1 MQKKNK
7 GFTLIE
13 ILVVIVIIAVLAA
26 IGLPHYR
33 VIIFKSHLTR
43 LMPIVHSV
51 YGAQQHYYMVH
62 GTYADS
68 FDELVVS
75 FPDVSKCAKINSVKY
90 RCDKDVFMF
99 ADKNFVNNKY
109 YPDVQVQYWIS
120 GKDDGS
126 KLAYL
131 EVLEDFTHQSG
142 FTLKKGKRYCL
153 AGRKGDQRLVSKV
166 CESLGGILKQEDSQ
180 SSGWKRYE
188 LP

>member
-1 MQKKNK
+1 MSKK

-26 IGLPHYR
+26 IVLPHYR

-68 FDELVVS
+68 FDKLIVS
-75 FPDVSKCAKINSVKY
+75 FPDVSKCKKINDVKY
-90 RCDKDVFMF
+90 QCGKDVFMF
-99 ADKNFVNNKY
+99 ADKDCVNNKY
-109 YPDVQVQYWIS
+109 YPDVQVQYWLS
-120 GKDDGS
+120 NDD
-126 KLAYL
+126 KLAYV
-131 EVLEDFTHQSG
+131 EVLEDFATKRGQAH
-142 FTLKKGKRYCL
+142 KRGKRYCF
-153 AGRKGDQRLVSKV
+153 ASVKGKKEFLYKV
-166 CESLGGILKQEDSQ
+166 CESLGGIYQSEDT
-180 SSGWKRYE
+180 GWRRYE